1 MKDDKD
7 RLFQFPFYP
16 ADFLVSTMLMKPDQR
31 GAYIALLCHAW
42 IEDGLEDNE
51 ETLCAM
57 SGLKPARL
65 GEVLKRF
72 ARDSDGKLR
81 QPRMERVRD
90 EIKVLRDKR
99 AKAGRKG
106 AEAKWQSHI
115 KATDLPMAKRCDS
128 IASKAK
134 QNKTKQSPSLSPQNN
149 HGKAMSTADR
159 IGLENNGKLIAEEI
173 NAILRQQGKD
183 ATGAVVSWGKPD
195 DRLTLKMLR
204 AREREINHKLLGFNP
219 REREKPVSEGMKE
232 LASGI
237 ADEMRL

>member
-1 MKDDKD
+1 MKEDKD

-31 GAYIALLCHAW
+31 GAYITLLCHAW

-106 AEAKWQSHI
+106 AEVKWQSHS

-128 IASKAK
+128 IASKTK
-134 QNKTKQSPSLSPQNN
+134 QNKIKQEPPYPLKQNLT
-149 HGKAMSTADR
+149 TADR
-159 IGLENNGKLIAEEI
+159 IGMEKSLVLIAEEI

-183 ATGAVVSWGKPD
+183 ATGSVVSWGRED
-195 DRLTLKMLR
+195 DPETLRSLR
-204 AREREINHKLLGFNP
+204 SREREIKQQLMGFNP
-219 REREKPVSEGMKE
+219 REREEPINQGMAE
-232 LASGI
+232 LASEL

>member
-31 GAYIALLCHAW
+31 GAYITLLCHAW

-65 GEVLKRF
+65 KEVLKRF

-106 AEAKWQSHI
+106 AEVKWQSHS
-115 KATDLPMAKRCDS
+115 KATDLPMAKRCDL
-128 IASKAK
+128 IASKTK
-134 QNKTKQSPSLSPQNN
+134 QNKTKQEPPYPLKQNLT
-149 HGKAMSTADR
+149 TADR
-159 IGLENNGKLIAEEI
+159 IGMEKSLVLIAEEI

-183 ATGAVVSWGKPD
+183 ATGAVVSWGKED
-195 DRLTLKMLR
+195 DRETLSGLR
-204 AREREINHKLLGFNP
+204 AREREIKQQLMGFNP
-219 REREKPVSEGMKE
+219 RQREKPMPAGLSELTSAMAE
-232 LASGI
+232 
-237 ADEMRL
+237 EMRL